1 MIPQVKHPST
11 AEPHDSL
18 LVSFGR
24 WSSRHSGRP
33 RTAGPSDDGLKFG
46 QFARIV
52 QACGDLV
59 AREIGKFRDNVF
71 SGFASGQVAEHKA
84 YRETCSLQAWFATQ
98 NFGVA
103 RNVVFPA
110 DWHGLILTRSYSKGK
125 AGKINQITTRSA
137 DLCEYGGDDETRT

>member
-24 WSSRHSGRP
+24 WSSGHSDRP
-33 RTAGPSDDGLKFG
+33 RTSGPSDDGLKFG
-46 QFARIV
+46 QFARII

-59 AREIGKFRDNVF
+59 ACEIGKFRDNVF
-71 SGFASGQVAEHKA
+71 S
-84 YRETCSLQAWFATQ
+84 WFATQ

-110 DWHGLILTRSYSKGK
+110 DWHGLILAGSHSKGK
-125 AGKINQITTRSA
+125 AGKSDKKTRATTKPA
-137 DLCEYGGDDETRT
+137 DR

>member
-24 WSSRHSGRP
+24 WSSGHSDRP
-33 RTAGPSDDGLKFG
+33 RTSGPSDDGLKFG
-46 QFARIV
+46 QFARII

-59 AREIGKFRDNVF
+59 ACEIGKFRDNVF
-71 SGFASGQVAEHKA
+71 SCFASCQVPEHKA
-84 YRETCSLQAWFATQ
+84 NWNTRSLYPWFATQ

-110 DWHGLILTRSYSKGK
+110 DWHGLILAGSHSKGK
-125 AGKINQITTRSA
+125 AGKSDKKTRETTKPEDR
-137 DLCEYGGDDETRT
+137 